1 MLRIRGAWLVTLIL
15 ISACK
20 EEAVELQELHK
31 SSQSAFG
38 LQMGSGRVRGNSADL
53 SGDDWHLKAL
63 KFWNLEASNLERPP
77 CSDINTD
84 ASSPTI
90 GVSDS
95 GLDSKHPDLVATESR
110 INFLGGTNIDPDPDV
125 AKEEG
130 DHGTSVAGIIGAKC
144 QGTTQSIFPGLPLG
158 GMNLLA
164 PSVLSHPNLN
174 SFFIEEPT
182 KTFQIVNQSWGALP
196 SYWVQSG
203 IDQQYASHVAM
214 AAKTNNRIFV
224 KASGNQWPQDAA
236 YDPQNQSPY
245 VIVVA
250 ASNRTNAPASFS
262 QAGANLWVTA
272 PGEDIDTLEATAKI
286 PASDQEVAN
295 YNLNFSGTSAA
306 APMVTGVVALML
318 QKNSGLSWR
327 DIKYIL
333 AETSTKVGEQGWVTN
348 QAGFHFSRDYGFG
361 LVDAKAAVE
370 RAECKVSNSNSA
382 ICANKT
388 FSVDTF
394 QEEPL
399 GSQSVSLGIP
409 DNQETGI
416 TSSLTTSTNLT
427 IEAIELTLNITHQF
441 PSDLHITLTS
451 PSGTEA
457 VVLAPHPGFFT
468 RAPHMR
474 NIRLM
479 VNHFYGENTKH
490 TSGKWTLKI
499 ADRWQEDSGT
509 LNSWSLKAYGH

>member
-1 MLRIRGAWLVTLIL
+1 MFRIRGAWLVTLVL

-20 EEAVELQELHK
+20 EEAVEPQELHK
-31 SSQSAFG
+31 SSDSTFG
-38 LQMGSGRVRGNSADL
+38 LQMGSGRVSGNFNYI
-53 SGDDWHLKAL
+53 SGNAWHVLAL
-63 KFWNLEASNLERPP
+63 NLNGASCPP
-77 CSDINTD
+77 DSEDSTP
-84 ASSPTI
+84 STSPTI

-95 GLDSKHPDLVATESR
+95 GLDSAHTDLVATGSR
-110 INFLGGTNIDPDPDV
+110 INFLGGTDINPDPDV
-125 AKEEG
+125 AEEEG

-144 QGTTQSIFPGLPLG
+144 NDTTQSIFPGFPLG

-164 PSVLSHPNLN
+164 PPVLSHPNLN
-174 SFFIEEPT
+174 SFFISEPT
-182 KTFQIVNQSWGALP
+182 KNFQIVNQSWGALP
-196 SYWVQSG
+196 SYWVQSE
-203 IDQQYASHVAM
+203 IDQQYASNVAD

-224 KASGNQWPQDAA
+224 KAAGNQWPQDAA

-250 ASNRTNAPASFS
+250 ASDRTNAPAYFS
-262 QAGANLWVTA
+262 QAGSNLWVTA
-272 PGEDIDTLEATAKI
+272 PGVDIDTLEATAKI
-286 PASDQEVAN
+286 PASDKEVAD
-295 YNLNFSGTSAA
+295 YNLNFNGTSAA

-327 DIKYIL
+327 DIKFIL
-333 AETSTKVGEQGWVTN
+333 AKTSTKVGTQGWVTN
-348 QAGFHFSRDYGFG
+348 KARFHFSRDYGFG
-361 LVDAKAAVE
+361 LVNAEAAVKW
-370 RAECKVSNSNSA
+370 AECA
-382 ICANKT
+382 LAAPPQGADCEDMT
-388 FSVDTF
+388 FSLGSPFKEQT
-394 QEEPL
+394 L

-416 TSSLTTSTNLT
+416 TSSLTTSTSLT
-427 IEAIELTLNITHQF
+427 IEALELTLNITHQF

-490 TSGKWTLKI
+490 TSGNWTLNI